1 MHVRNKNI
9 LIPAAIFA
17 VFAGLYAVV
26 TLVNGSH
33 LLFRPVWDVGHYQS
47 IAERGY
53 EVMPC
58 DPKIHYPVGDY
69 CGNVGWFPAWPVAL
83 KILSLGQ
90 VSVGIRV
97 LPYVFG
103 LLGFIAFYNL
113 LRRLVDYKSA
123 LIGTMALASAP
134 SAFYFLTG
142 FPYSF
147 ILVLFCAYLYYL
159 YEKDARG
166 RVYLLPLLALS
177 ISLSYPSAFLMA
189 IIPLTLA
196 LNQYRKQTVKPAP
209 VVVIRDLLYH
219 LIPFALGP
227 LLLSLYFYLAFDDFL
242 LILHFQ
248 EKYHRQWGL
257 PFTVLWESL
266 TTYPLYYVENA
277 TFLYYGLIFLVFFR
291 YRLRAELVA
300 YVLLG
305 YLFSPATG
313 SVMSVYRHYLLLFPA
328 AMMIGTSHRS
338 LWIELA
344 FVALGLALALLRF
357 FPIFMAGHLI

>member
-1 MHVRNKNI
+1 VRSQDS
-9 LIPAAIFA
+9 LS
-17 VFAGLYAVV
+17 G
-26 TLVNGSH
+26 
-33 LLFRPVWDVGHYQS
+33 R
-47 IAERGY
+47 
-53 EVMPC
+53 
-58 DPKIHYPVGDY
+58 DY

-113 LRRLVDYKSA
+113 LRRLADYKSA

-134 SAFYFLTG
+134 SAFYFLTA
-142 FPYSF
+142 FPIASSWCF
-147 ILVLFCAYLYYL
+147 SAPTCIISTKKTP
-159 YEKDARG
+159 EDA
-166 RVYLLPLLALS
+166 S
-177 ISLSYPSAFLMA
+177 ISCRFWPCRSPCRIPSAFLMA

-257 PFTVLWESL
+257 PFTVTVGVADNLP
-266 TTYPLYYVENA
+266 PLLCRERH
-277 TFLYYGLIFLVFFR
+277 FFSIM
-291 YRLRAELVA
+291 
-300 YVLLG
+300 G
-305 YLFSPATG
+305 
-313 SVMSVYRHYLLLFPA
+313 
-328 AMMIGTSHRS
+328 
-338 LWIELA
+338 
-344 FVALGLALALLRF
+344 
-357 FPIFMAGHLI
+357 